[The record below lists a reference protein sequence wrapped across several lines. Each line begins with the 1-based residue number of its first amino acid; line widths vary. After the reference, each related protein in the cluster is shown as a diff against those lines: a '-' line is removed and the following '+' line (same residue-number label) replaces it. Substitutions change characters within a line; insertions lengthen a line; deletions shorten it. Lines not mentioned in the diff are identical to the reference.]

1 MKKITMHQQI
11 IILFICLVTI
21 PLFGIFT
28 IATNVFISNAKRDLK
43 TIYTAN
49 IDEIGDNIDAFFTN
63 ALDLSLYP
71 LMEDSLRIYLSND
84 IPETSTEYKT
94 IKQKAVD
101 TLNALPYGYTT
112 NINGIG
118 LYTESGDNIISN
130 SMYA

>member
-94 IKQKAVD
+94 IKQKAV
-101 TLNALPYGYTT
+101 TLR
-112 NINGIG
+112 
-118 LYTESGDNIISN
+118 
-130 SMYA
+130 